1 MSCTLYRMYDADG
14 ALLYVGIS
22 TNLDRRLGNHEA
34 GKPWW
39 PQVVQITVEHHRNR
53 VLAEIAERNA
63 IVTEKPR
70 WNIIHNLPGVKPHTP
85 TFMALVKVWDDMET
99 ERENPQPRPCGYCG
113 AGIIGSPSAVRIDGK
128 LTTVHAECR
137 RQVLDA
143 QRIVAKDDRRAARE
157 ERRNAIIRG
166 DIA

>member
-14 ALLYVGIS
+14 ALLS
-22 TNLDRRLGNHEA
+22 
-34 GKPWW
+34 
-39 PQVVQITVEHHRNR
+39 
-53 VLAEIAERNA
+53 
-63 IVTEKPR
+63 
-70 WNIIHNLPGVKPHTP
+70 
-85 TFMALVKVWDDMET
+85 
-99 ERENPQPRPCGYCG
+99 RPCGYCG